1 MMDDSAG
8 ASLAASMWPPEHAA
22 GQLLLDLGPPPAPTF
37 ANFLPG
43 ANDTALHA
51 VQQLID
57 DERVGRLPVA
67 PFITLWGPGGSGKT
81 HLLNAALQGG
91 GQLLSPVSS
100 RAAFEA
106 AAQATLVAADDVDRF
121 NDWQQQ
127 VLFNLYNRCREQGR
141 PVIVASL
148 SAPVAQVV
156 LREDLRTRLGWGLVF
171 GLSPLTDEQAQAAV
185 AKRVAERGLAISPDV
200 VPWLLNR
207 FARDMGSLMRAIDAL
222 DTYAM
227 QRKRPITVPLLREL
241 VQQQSRLI

>member
-1 MMDDSAG
+1 MMDDPAD
-8 ASLAASMWPPEHAA
+8 APPFAELAA

-37 ANFLPG
+37 DNFLPG

-51 VQQLID
+51 LRQLVD
-57 DERVGRLPVA
+57 DEAAGRLPVA
-67 PFITLWGPGGSGKT
+67 PFITLWGPRGSGKT
-81 HLLNAALQGG
+81 HLLNAAVAHG
-91 GQLLSPVSS
+91 GQVLSPVSS
-100 RAAFEA
+100 RAVFEA

-141 PVIVASL
+141 PCVLASL
-148 SAPVAQVV
+148 AAPVAQAV

-185 AKRVAERGLAISPDV
+185 AKRVAERGLSISPDV